1 MPSVTVFR
9 RFFGGQDAG
18 AWSRTFDVVEVE
30 EAVLETEVTDNPVE
44 TGVVI
49 ADHAFDRPV
58 RLTITAAVSDLPPP
72 GKDQDAFA
80 VVGTSR
86 SMAAYAWLNQARRAH
101 EPFSVQTGLDLYS
114 SMLITS
120 LRTKQDKD
128 TSRVLKF
135 TVELRE
141 IVYVSTQTVIYP
153 ATQAK
158 TKRAVA
164 PKKNDGEKES
174 AELTD
179 ADKKKAKKSF
189 LKMGLDM
196 LGVSTTQ
203 GQVIGP

>member
-1 MPSVTVFR
+1 
-9 RFFGGQDAG
+9 
-18 AWSRTFDVVEVE
+18 
-30 EAVLETEVTDNPVE
+30 VTDNPVE

>member
-9 RFFGGQDAG
+9 RFFGGQDAS

-30 EAVLETEVTDNPVE
+30 ETSLETEVTDNPVE
-44 TGVVI
+44 TGI
-49 ADHAFDRPV
+49 SITDHAFDKPIK
-58 RLTITAAVSDLPPP
+58 LTITAGVSDNAPP
-72 GKDQDAFA
+72 GKDSDIFA
-80 VVGTSR
+80 STGTSR
-86 SMAAYAWLNQARRAH
+86 SMAAYAWLDQVRRAH
-101 EPFSVQTGLDLYS
+101 EPFSVQTGLALHQ
-114 SMLITS
+114 SMLITA

-153 ATQAK
+153 AKLPK

-164 PKKNDGEKES
+164 KKDDGEKGSE
-174 AELTD
+174 ELTE

-189 LKMGLDM
+189 LKMGLNM
-196 LGVSTTQ
+196 LGVDSTP
-203 GQVIGP
+203 GRVIGG